1 MINVNSIIVGQGI
14 SGTLMAHSLIKKGY
28 KVMVIDNCKPNSASR
43 VAAGMFSSMSGKRKT
58 INADMLSK
66 QILAIDTYKQIE
78 IFLNSKF
85 LHQHDIFHIFNSNEE
100 KNEIQE
106 KVDSANILNFNNEFT
121 QDFKNE
127 FGFMKVNNS
136 GWLNCELFIDS
147 YKKYLMNINSIQE
160 TGFIYSE
167 LKVDEEYF
175 LYDNIRARNIIF
187 CEGYQGRNNPYFS
200 NESIIPC
207 KGDVL
212 TLELINNTREILKRN
227 GVYII
232 PFTSTT
238 MKAGSTYRWN
248 NDDELINE
256 NDLQEIKNK
265 VNEILIDDYKII
277 NHQSAIRPTTKNRE
291 VIARQHSHYKNMFM
305 LNGMGTK
312 GVIQAPYWAEYLSKQ
327 IKT

>member
-1 MINVNSIIVGQGI
+1 MIEVNSIIVGQGI

-28 KVMVIDNCKPNSASR
+28 TVMVIDNCKPNSASR

-66 QILAIDTYKQIE
+66 QVFAIDTYKQIE

-85 LHQHDIFHIFNSNEE
+85 LHHHDIFHIFNSNEE

-106 KVDSANILNFNNEFT
+106 KVDSANILNFNFEFT

-136 GWLNCELFIDS
+136 GWLNCELFIDA
-147 YKKYLMNINSIQE
+147 YKKYLMNSNSILE
-160 TGFIYSE
+160 SEFIYTD
-167 LKVDEEYF
+167 LKVEDEYF
-175 LYDNIRARNIIF
+175 IYDNIKAKNIIF

-200 NESIIPC
+200 NESIISC
-207 KGDVL
+207 KGDIV
-212 TLELINNTREILKRN
+212 TLEITSNSKEILKRN
-227 GVYII
+227 GVYLI
-232 PFTSTT
+232 PYSAKT

-248 NDDELINE
+248 NDDENLIQNDLEEIESKVNDIINE
-256 NDLQEIKNK
+256 
-265 VNEILIDDYKII
+265 DYKII
-277 NHQSAIRPTTKNRE
+277 NHESAIRPTTKNRE
-291 VIARQHSHYKNMFM
+291 VIARQQSEYKNMFM

-312 GVIQAPYWAEYLSKQ
+312 GVIQAPYWAEYLSNQ
-327 IKT
+327 IKS